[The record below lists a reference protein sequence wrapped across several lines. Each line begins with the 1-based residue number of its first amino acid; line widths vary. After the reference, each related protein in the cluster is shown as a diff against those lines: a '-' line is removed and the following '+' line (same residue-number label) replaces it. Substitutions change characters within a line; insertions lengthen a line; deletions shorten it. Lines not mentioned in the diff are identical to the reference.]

1 VDRAGIV
8 ARETSRAKSRFN
20 RGAKRRSIRNRG
32 TGRSQKTTT
41 SAKATRNN
49 ALQGAFWR
57 NQRDTVRTI
66 TDGEKGEVKCR
77 ISPQVLEERFRTDL
91 QKPSANTALESLP
104 DWISINPNVCN
115 ASAGASAEDLPI
127 LPREVEAV
135 LRTLN
140 AASAPGGDGLSYG
153 FLKALDPRGEILAE
167 LFEICRTSR
176 RVPDQWRTSSHPDLQ
191 KS

>member
-1 VDRAGIV
+1 MDRAGIV

-57 NQRDTVRTI
+57 NQRDTVRRI
-66 TDGEKGEVKCR
+66 TDGEKGEVKYR
-77 ISPQVLEERFRTDL
+77 TSPQVLERFRTDL
-91 QKPSANTALESLP
+91 QKPSANEALESLP
-104 DWISINPNVCN
+104 DWININPNVCN
-115 ASAGASAEDLPI
+115 ASAGASASAEDLPI

-153 FLKALDPRGEILAE
+153 FWKALDPRGEILAG
-167 LFEICRTSR
+167 LR
-176 RVPDQWRTSSHPDLQ
+176 DL
-191 KS
+191 